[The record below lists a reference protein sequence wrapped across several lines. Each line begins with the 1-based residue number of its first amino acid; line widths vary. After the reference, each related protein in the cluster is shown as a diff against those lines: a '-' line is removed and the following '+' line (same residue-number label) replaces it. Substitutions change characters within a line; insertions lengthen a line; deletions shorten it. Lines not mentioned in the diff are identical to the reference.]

1 MPQYRTFVPK
11 NVDLSNKELKIRVE
25 DELKNLL
32 EDIRASVDVYPGDEP
47 QYQQEIG
54 VFISDKPQE
63 VSLEEYPNIQ
73 KLFKSFIASDI
84 LQGGGRPLYEPK
96 QIEQFL
102 AGTKQFYRES
112 TDLTTEGHFDVNI
125 ISELGFSSSPDKLK
139 NFLKDVGVV
148 GQTGLSRGLREVF
161 RYFTGTFQDTGLT
174 PISATY
180 QGRNPEL
187 HNTLKSLPFLE
198 SVSEGRFIVKLL
210 TRPEDT
216 KTIFLDAT
224 DLVPVY
230 EKYMN
235 IKPGAA
241 RTLPEQ
247 MQYIEDM
254 KGTGT
259 VRSMID
265 PSRQVQPLEKQ
276 EQRDILR
283 YLVHEYSTDK
293 DRQRQRREIRDPDYD
308 PVLLEKIDQKAKER
322 KTVTFQ
328 PDPEEAAPFVEG
340 DSGDAYT
347 YDPDDPALGSEEELD
362 VLDAVPDMGF
372 GGDQEPEEEELKK
385 IPVPIKPKKAA
396 KPSGSGSSLAE
407 RLRQRAEAR
416 LKAADQKAAKRLGI
430 PYDPERTTAKKPDP
444 RGGQPDPK
452 NVKGFGLFWMLEQL
466 LHSVPGMGL
475 VDEEGRPVATLD
487 EQMNKLT
494 G

>member
-32 EDIRASVDVYPGDEP
+32 KAIRASVDVYPGDEP

-54 VFISDKPQE
+54 MFISDKPQE
-63 VSLEEYPNIQ
+63 VSLEDYPNIQ
-73 KLFKSFIASDI
+73 KLHKSFIADDI
-84 LQGGGRPLYEPK
+84 LQGGGRQPYEPK

-102 AGTKQFYRES
+102 EGTKQFYRES
-112 TDLTTEGHFDVNI
+112 TDLTTEGYFDVNI
-125 ISELGFSSSPDKLK
+125 ISELGFRSSPDKLK

-174 PISATY
+174 PISAAY
-180 QGRNPEL
+180 KGRNPEL
-187 HNTLKSLPFLE
+187 YNILESLPFLE
-198 SVSEGRFIVKLL
+198 SVGEGRFIVKLL

-216 KTIFLDAT
+216 KTIFADAT

-283 YLVHEYSTDK
+283 YLVHEYSTEK
-293 DRQRQRREIRDPDYD
+293 DRRRQRREIRDPDYD
-308 PVLLEKIDQKAKER
+308 PVLLENIDQKAKKT

-328 PDPEEAAPFVEG
+328 PDPQPEQV
-340 DSGDAYT
+340 
-347 YDPDDPALGSEEELD
+347 EEEI
-362 VLDAVPDMGF
+362 
-372 GGDQEPEEEELKK
+372 PEEEELKK
-385 IPVPIKPKKAA
+385 IPFPRKPKKAA

-430 PYDPERTTAKKPDP
+430 PYDPERTTAKTAEKAKKKPDP
-444 RGGQPDPK
+444 KGGPK
-452 NVKGFGLFWMLEQL
+452 IPGFGPLLILDQL
-466 LHSVPGMGL
+466 YQLVPGMGP
-475 VDEEGRPVATLD
+475 VDAEGRPVAKLED
-487 EQMNKLT
+487 QMTKLT

>member
-216 KTIFLDAT
+216 KTIFADST

-328 PDPEEAAPFVEG
+328 PDPQPEQV
-340 DSGDAYT
+340 
-347 YDPDDPALGSEEELD
+347 EEEI
-362 VLDAVPDMGF
+362 P
-372 GGDQEPEEEELKK
+372 EEELKK

>member
-32 EDIRASVDVYPGDEP
+32 KAIRASVDVYPGDKP

-54 VFISDKPQE
+54 MFISDKPQE
-63 VSLEEYPNIQ
+63 VSLEDYPNIQ
-73 KLFKSFIASDI
+73 KLHKSFIADDI

-125 ISELGFSSSPDKLK
+125 ISELGFRSSPDKLK

-174 PISATY
+174 PISAAY
-180 QGRNPEL
+180 EGRNPEL
-187 HNTLKSLPFLE
+187 YNTLESLPFLE
-198 SVSEGRFIVKLL
+198 SVGEGRFIVKLL

-216 KTIFLDAT
+216 KTIFADAT

-235 IKPGAA
+235 VKPGAA

-265 PSRQVQPLEKQ
+265 PSQQVQPLEKQ

-283 YLVHEYSTDK
+283 YLVHEYSTEG
-293 DRQRQRREIRDPDYD
+293 DRQRQRREILDPDYD
-308 PVLLEKIDQKAKER
+308 PVLLENIAEKAKKR

-328 PDPEEAAPFVEG
+328 PDPEQV
-340 DSGDAYT
+340 
-347 YDPDDPALGSEEELD
+347 EEEI
-362 VLDAVPDMGF
+362 P
-372 GGDQEPEEEELKK
+372 EEELKR
-385 IPVPIKPKKAA
+385 IPVPIKPKKAG
-396 KPSGSGSSLAE
+396 KPPATSPLAE

-430 PYDPERTTAKKPDP
+430 PYDPERTTAKTAEKVPAKKPDP
-444 RGGQPDPK
+444 KPDPK

-475 VDEEGRPVATLD
+475 VDEEGRPVAKLD
-487 EQMNKLT
+487 EQMTKLT